1 MRPEIRILEVKGGT
15 CKRSMKLIKDCGT
28 EISPNGNP
36 RVTEAY
42 ISVESKMRRLKK
54 VPCKERVK

>member
-42 ISVESKMRRLKK
+42 ISVESKMQ
-54 VPCKERVK
+54 